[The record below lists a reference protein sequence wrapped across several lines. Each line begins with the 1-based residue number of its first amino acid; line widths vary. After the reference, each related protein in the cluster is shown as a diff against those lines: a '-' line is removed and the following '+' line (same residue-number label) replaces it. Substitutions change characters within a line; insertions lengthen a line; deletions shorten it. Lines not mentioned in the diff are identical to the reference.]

1 MEKNDPM
8 LDALER
14 KKKKKALELRIQILG
29 AGDDEADAQ
38 DYDEMD
44 EEMLSDDVETLE
56 DLEDADME
64 EELTEEELEM
74 LKASEEEDEDDME
87 LAPFGKKLKK

>member
-74 LKASEEEDEDDME
+74 LKASEEEDDDDME